1 MKITAIEIHDFKR
14 IRDVEIEPGAR
25 TLVLIGGKNTAGK
38 SSILDAITAALGGG
52 RALPADPIRH
62 GADQAEIRVELDDNG
77 TAVIVRRVI
86 KPDGKGS
93 VEVRRDGAPVGK
105 PQAFLDQLVGARF
118 LDPLA
123 FLALVP
129 GAQRAALLDLVD
141 RDGVIAGLE
150 KERAAHYDL
159 RTDIG
164 RDLKRATGALDSM
177 PRAGAAP
184 AEVDVEELAGR
195 VNALQ
200 VEGGARAT
208 MLARIQDIASR
219 DVRAQEDERRAD
231 DAVARALR
239 DQDAARERRLAIAA
253 EAIEADAESAAMRAE
268 RVIALDLAEAK
279 AALAGA
285 TEANRAVAVAVAAA
299 AARTKQAALVKKLE
313 HDHLEAARAIERVD
327 EAKAAFLEAAALPVP
342 GLGVAADGVTYLGV
356 PLAQAS
362 GAQRLRVALALAIA
376 ASPNLRDVWIRDASL
391 LDEDHLAL
399 VAADAEAAGVRCW
412 LERVGT
418 ADEDA
423 IIIVDGEVQR

>member
-14 IRDVEIEPGAR
+14 IRDIEIEPGAR

-141 RDGVIAGLE
+141 RDSVIAGLE

-219 DVRAQEDERRAD
+219 EVRAQEDERRAD

-268 RVIALDLAEAK
+268 EVIAYDLADAK

-285 TEANRAVAVAVAAA
+285 TEANRAVAVATTA
-299 AARTKQAALVKKLE
+299 
-313 HDHLEAARAIERVD
+313 
-327 EAKAAFLEAAALPVP
+327 
-342 GLGVAADGVTYLGV
+342 G
-356 PLAQAS
+356 
-362 GAQRLRVALALAIA
+362 
-376 ASPNLRDVWIRDASL
+376 SPREGKI
-391 LDEDHLAL
+391 
-399 VAADAEAAGVRCW
+399 
-412 LERVGT
+412 
-418 ADEDA
+418 
-423 IIIVDGEVQR
+423 